1 MIVSLNIDDTTR
13 LPHFL
18 PRAGVA
24 VGPKGEKAKSKS
36 SEAPPVAEIEPPP
49 HRRTCEKIDSKTQYQ
64 KTIIV
69 INDHHQ

>member
-49 HRRTCEKIDSKTQYQ
+49 HRRTCEKIDSN
-64 KTIIV
+64 TISKK
-69 INDHHQ
+69 HHSDQ